1 MVTNERQRRY
11 AIESRKNLA
20 AAKAGRKQH
29 DQGSA
34 TPIGGTP
41 QPDSQSSTLSVPAIV
56 DIDPKLN
63 QYHYSIESP
72 LPQEQQQDVVTS
84 SRTVVK
90 SVLAKKADEAEG
102 IKYLVSIIHEGH
114 RVTPRFTL
122 TPSSCP
128 GFSSL
133 VQHIHSILDDDGRNV
148 TGIKILG
155 PGGLVD
161 VNDDGMWTEAIEL
174 VKQSEWMDGECRC
187 VVQVE

>member
-1 MVTNERQRRY
+1 MVTNERQRKY
-11 AIESRKNLA
+11 AMESRKNLA
-20 AAKAGRKQH
+20 ATKAGRKQH
-29 DQGSA
+29 DQGCA
-34 TPIGGTP
+34 TPMGGAP
-41 QPDSQSSTLSVPAIV
+41 QPDSQSSTLSAPAIV

-72 LPQEQQQDVVTS
+72 PPQEQQQDVVTA

-90 SVLAKKADEAEG
+90 SVLAKKAAEG
-102 IKYLVSIIHEGH
+102 EGLKYLVSIMYEGH

-122 TPSSCP
+122 TPSTCP

-133 VQHIHSILDDDGRNV
+133 AQHIHSILDDDGRNV
-148 TGIKILG
+148 TGIKILS

-161 VNDDGMWTEAIEL
+161 VNDEGTWTEAIEL
-174 VKQSEWMDGECRC
+174 VKQNEWMDGECRC